1 VKAKPAGLAAGGK
14 DVDVTMNARSI
25 AVSSPKGKC
34 ASPYRLQGDVLIK
47 NVHEKHIFRARWAVG
62 IDEAVWEKHKKSV
75 RVVRFEFPDGSVR
88 QIPTDEF
95 DKKSFLH
102 GDGITFAKTRFVR
115 IGDLELVREAPPSR
129 GQLAL
134 ALGVRA

>member
-1 VKAKPAGLAAGGK
+1 MR
-14 DVDVTMNARSI
+14 DTTSI
-25 AVSSPKGKC
+25 TVLGVKGKW
-34 ASPYRLQGDVLIK
+34 ASPYSLRGDVLVK
-47 NVHEKHIFRARWAVG
+47 NVQEKHIFKARWAVG

-115 IGDLELVREAPPSR
+115 IGDLELVREAPPHPR
-129 GQLAL
+129 QLAL
-134 ALGVRA
+134 ALGVAP